1 MHIKEY
7 IQAAYEAITQ
17 GGDIDAVLKNLQALL
32 SRRGLGKLYPRIL
45 RGLLEKVERGQA
57 GEAPKVLIAREK
69 DSERHKGAIEAA
81 VSRIAPEST
90 YSVEIDETIIG
101 GFIVTG
107 KGKRIDQSYK
117 STLLD
122 TYHRLVD

>member
-7 IQAAYEAITQ
+7 TEAAYESITQ
-17 GGDIDAVLKNLQALL
+17 GMDVEAVLKNLEALL
-32 SRRGLGKLYPRIL
+32 SRRGLGKMYPRVL
-45 RGLLEKVERGQA
+45 RGLFEKIERREVGDT
-57 GEAPKVLIAREK
+57 PKVLIAREV
-69 DSERHKGAIEAA
+69 DAERERGAIEAA
-81 VSRIAPEST
+81 VARIAPEGT
-90 YSVEIDETIIG
+90 YSVQTDETIIG

-107 KGKRIDQSYK
+107 KGKRIDHSYK

>member
-7 IQAAYEAITQ
+7 IQATYETITQ
-17 GGDIDAVLKNLQALL
+17 GGEIEVVLKNLQAVLE
-32 SRRGLGKLYPRIL
+32 RRGLEKMYPRIL
-45 RGLLEKVERGQA
+45 RGLLEKLERGQA
-57 GEAPKVLIAREK
+57 SEAPKVLIAREK
-69 DSERHKGAIEAA
+69 DMERHKTAIEAA
-81 VSRIAPEST
+81 VSHIAPQSAYT
-90 YSVEIDETIIG
+90 VETDETIIG

>member
-32 SRRGLGKLYPRIL
+32 SRRGLGKMYPRIL
-45 RGLLEKVERGQA
+45 RGLLEKVERGHA
-57 GEAPKVLIAREK
+57 SDAPKVLIARTQ
-69 DSERHKGAIEAA
+69 DMERHKVAIEAA
-81 VSRIAPEST
+81 VSSIAPQSA
-90 YSVEIDETIIG
+90 YAVETDETIIG
-101 GFIVTG
+101 GFIVSG